1 MGREK
6 KRSGPPKNPN
16 PNKIKLTKT
25 PSKKGKEIFLKRKE
39 TEHSNSKF
47 QKKKEDKISKIIF
60 RFGNQNDKKMKE
72 RMISF
77 FLIRVQL
84 QTARPTEPEN
94 KDKETRYSQIR
105 FQKHKYKKKGNSE
118 IHDGRRRA
126 DRG

>member
-6 KRSGPPKNPN
+6 KRTVPPKNPN

-25 PSKKGKEIFLKRKE
+25 KRNRTLQLEIP
-39 TEHSNSKF
+39 
-47 QKKKEDKISKIIF
+47 KKKEDKISKIIF

-77 FLIRVQL
+77 FLIQVQL

-94 KDKETRYSQIR
+94 KDNETRYSQIR
-105 FQKHKYKKKGNSE
+105 FQKHKYKK
-118 IHDGRRRA
+118 
-126 DRG
+126 

>member
-6 KRSGPPKNPN
+6 KRSVPPKN

-25 PSKKGKEIFLKRKE
+25 KRKINNPKQKRKRNFFKKKRNRTLQLE
-39 TEHSNSKF
+39 IP
-47 QKKKEDKISKIIF
+47 KKKEDKISKIIF

-77 FLIRVQL
+77 FLIQVQL

-94 KDKETRYSQIR
+94 KDNETRYSQIR
-105 FQKHKYKKKGNSE
+105 FQKHKYKK
-118 IHDGRRRA
+118 
-126 DRG
+126 